1 MKKFLIL
8 FLLIFTTLNIY
19 ASEDN
24 SKSEIE
30 IAEGFYQS
38 DDYVNAEKYF
48 KKAIAK
54 GELSGSQRADLLHQK
69 L

>member
-48 KKAIAK
+48 KKAIGVIIK
-54 GELSGSQRADLLHQK
+54 SCG
-69 L
+69 

>member
-54 GELSGSQRADLLHQK
+54 GVS
-69 L
+69 